1 MAEASRNN
9 STAAQLTAP
18 AAADERDIEPQ
29 SDHWRQTCHWR
40 LARILRF
47 AERQKKQRAWISF
60 SELAERYG
68 RNIGITEGYE
78 QLKRAVINGEF
89 ERNGRSRVLYLHP
102 AVTIAKMTRERMR
115 NAVETY
121 PLETVRRHYLAPCW
135 IPRELA
141 DAWEKP
147 SYEPWRQ
154 EPQLT
159 ERPKRKHKGHKQPK
173 RVRVRAILHQIFSSG
188 IPPESEL
195 SNKELLRLFDEQ
207 LKKPELKTTLHAH
220 DRTVL
225 RAAGRSK

>member
-1 MAEASRNN
+1 MHEHLARPDLPPVGAHMAEASRNN

-141 DAWEKP
+141 DA
-147 SYEPWRQ
+147 
-154 EPQLT
+154 
-159 ERPKRKHKGHKQPK
+159 
-173 RVRVRAILHQIFSSG
+173 
-188 IPPESEL
+188 
-195 SNKELLRLFDEQ
+195 
-207 LKKPELKTTLHAH
+207 
-220 DRTVL
+220 
-225 RAAGRSK
+225 